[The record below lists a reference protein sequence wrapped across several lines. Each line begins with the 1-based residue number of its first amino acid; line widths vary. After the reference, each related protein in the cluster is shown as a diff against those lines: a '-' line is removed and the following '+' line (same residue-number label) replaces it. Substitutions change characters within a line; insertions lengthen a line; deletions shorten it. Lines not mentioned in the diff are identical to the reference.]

1 MRTYLTSSRRPRG
14 LTLLEVSIAVGVL
27 ATAIMGIFSLFVTS
41 ERMKI
46 LAREE
51 SIAMYAAEEKINE
64 IRSRPFSTTYL
75 YDTGMLVSGYHN
87 TTYPINL
94 DGPKAVQQRLSM
106 GPVSAVRKTGNSTAD
121 ELKVTDELGI
131 FIINAESPVEENFGD
146 PDGDGDL
153 DFPIDL
159 NQNGSFTD
167 TLNTAGT
174 GLTFPMDLGGDTA
187 LVNETIAVT
196 QLKLAPI
203 AVVVRWMS
211 LAGLERRIQILTFIT
226 DRSGRY

>member
-1 MRTYLTSSRRPRG
+1 M
-14 LTLLEVSIAVGVL
+14 TLLEVSIAMGVL

-41 ERMKI
+41 ERMKVI
-46 LAREE
+46 AREE

-75 YDTGMLVSGYHN
+75 YDTGLLVGDYHN
-87 TTYPINL
+87 TTYPVNL
-94 DGPKAVQQRLSM
+94 DGPKAVQQRLGM
-106 GPVSAVRKTGNSTAD
+106 GVVSALRKTGNTTAD
-121 ELKVTDELGI
+121 QVKVSNELGV
-131 FIINAESPVEENFGD
+131 FIINAESPNEENFGD

-159 NQNGSFTD
+159 NQNGLFTD
-167 TLNTAGT
+167 TLNTPGT

-187 LVNETIAVT
+187 FVNETIATT

-211 LAGLERRIQILTFIT
+211 LAGLERRIQILTFVS